1 LKPDAALVVATPR
14 ALKLHGGG
22 GIAKAGMSL
31 PPGLTAPNQDA
42 LEKGIGNLEQHIAN
56 VKSYGMSVVIAINA
70 FQGDT
75 QEEWDYVMRRAI
87 AAGAVGA
94 AVSSHWADGG
104 KGAETLADA
113 VVTACRQPSDFKLL
127 YPRLYAH
134 QTENRGGRKTYVWGR
149 WSRI

>member
-87 AAGAVGA
+87 AAGADGA

-104 KGAETLADA
+104 KGAEALADA
-113 VVTACRQPSDFKLL
+113 VVTA
-127 YPRLYAH
+127 
-134 QTENRGGRKTYVWGR
+134 
-149 WSRI
+149 

>member
-1 LKPDAALVVATPR
+1 MKPDAAVVVATLR

-22 GIAKAGMSL
+22 GIAKAGMSS

-87 AAGAVGA
+87 AAELSV
-94 AVSSHWADGG
+94 
-104 KGAETLADA
+104 
-113 VVTACRQPSDFKLL
+113 RRF
-127 YPRLYAH
+127 RLTGP
-134 QTENRGGRKTYVWGR
+134 TEVKAPKRSPMR
-149 WSRI
+149 S